1 MSRSR
6 LMDLYHALSKKE
18 QKKFA
23 EYVESP
29 FFNKNALLRQV
40 LSLLAATK
48 TPEELDKKIL
58 FAQLFGKANYDE
70 LKLNNLLS
78 DLLALLYDFLAY
90 QQYDAEKA
98 LQQNFLVQNLLKR
111 EWMDACPQLLDK
123 YTQTQA
129 RQNWQDSRYYLAE
142 YQLQDLQD
150 QYGMTLEKRQ
160 YTPHLQQRDAALDH
174 FYHLEKL
181 KIACDMT
188 SRNTVV
194 NADYTCR
201 FLPEVLAHYTQ
212 SKEDGA
218 DFPALDVYFCTY
230 AMLQS
235 GENEHYQQLKSL
247 LQQNLR
253 RIPQQELRLL
263 YSYCLNHA
271 VRKINSGE
279 TGYYQEILSL
289 YRLLLEESII
299 FKNGGLTQWTYINI
313 VTAGIRTGDYQWT
326 EGFIQQYEQYL
337 LPELRRNVSTF
348 SLANLYFEKGDYAA
362 ALRSLHNVEFTD
374 AFYHLSAKLI
384 QLKSYYLLAETEAL
398 GALLNATRRYLQRNR
413 QLSTYQKK
421 SALHFL
427 QLLQRLNQM
436 RYHPLEIRD
445 KNTARQ
451 GFERDLQSL
460 QPLANKQWLE
470 EQFLMVNC

>member
-1 MSRSR
+1 MTRSR
-6 LMDLYHALSKKE
+6 LMDLYHTLSKKE
-18 QKKFA
+18 RKKFA
-23 EYVESP
+23 EYLESP
-29 FFNKNALLRQV
+29 FFNKNLRLKQALGII
-40 LSLLAATK
+40 SIENA
-48 TPEELDKKIL
+48 PEDLDKKAL
-58 FAQLFGKANYDE
+58 FSQLFGQEQYNE

-90 QQYDAEKA
+90 QQYENEKA
-98 LQQNFLVQNLLKR
+98 LQQSFLVQNLLQR

-123 YTQTQA
+123 YAQTQA
-129 RQNWQDSRYYLAE
+129 RQDWRDSHFYYAE

-160 YTPHLQQRDAALDH
+160 YTPHLQARDAALDH

-201 FLPEVLAHYTQ
+201 FLPEILEHYTQ
-212 SKEDGA
+212 SKEERA
-218 DFPALDVYFCTY
+218 NFLALDVYLCTY

-235 GENEHYQQLKSL
+235 GENEHYQQLKYL
-247 LQQNLR
+247 LQQNLQ

-279 TGYYQEILSL
+279 TAYYQEILSL

-313 VTAGIRTGDYQWT
+313 VTAGIRTGNYQWT

-337 LPELRRNVSTF
+337 LPELRNNVSSF
-348 SLANLYFEKGDYAA
+348 SLANLFFEKGDYAG

-413 QLSTYQKK
+413 QLSAYQKK

-427 QLLQRLNQM
+427 QLLQRMAQM

-445 KNTARQ
+445 KNAARQ
-451 GFERDLQSL
+451 GFERDMKTLL
-460 QPLANKQWLE
+460 PLANKQWLE
-470 EQFLMVNC
+470 EQFEQCP